1 MICLSIYDEN
11 NAIPCQRSSSARY
24 AGQFYWI
31 RRTWS
36 GTSVHG
42 KGKLVE
48 FGDPGFT
55 QIVGAP
61 ANTTLARA
69 VANLLGKE
77 EGKDKK
83 S

>member
-1 MICLSIYDEN
+1 MPKEFKCKIC
-11 NAIPCQRSSSARY
+11 
-24 AGQFYWI
+24 
-31 RRTWS
+31 
-36 GTSVHG
+36 GTILLDKAHLERHKSVHG

-48 FGDPGFT
+48 FGDPEFT